1 TSGWYAA
8 HMWRS
13 LLGAMRSGSLLGVE
27 TDWLDGALCV
37 CIAETAHFVIATLI
51 HINSEYP
58 SAFESAISYWI
69 RPTARPMPIRII
81 NHSTS
86 CSWQEPLHYF
96 ALTPISM
103 RRGGPIAV
111 SAFIFWSA
119 EDQSCE
125 LHCPL
130 ESRKGKHQELRS

>member
-1 TSGWYAA
+1 
-8 HMWRS
+8 
-13 LLGAMRSGSLLGVE
+13 MRSGSLLGVE

-58 SAFESAISYWI
+58 SAFESAISYRI

-81 NHSTS
+81 NHSKAFF
-86 CSWQEPLHYF
+86 WPEPLHHI
-96 ALTPISM
+96 ARNAISTET
-103 RRGGPIAV
+103 GGRFGV
-111 SAFIFWSA
+111 SADIFWSS